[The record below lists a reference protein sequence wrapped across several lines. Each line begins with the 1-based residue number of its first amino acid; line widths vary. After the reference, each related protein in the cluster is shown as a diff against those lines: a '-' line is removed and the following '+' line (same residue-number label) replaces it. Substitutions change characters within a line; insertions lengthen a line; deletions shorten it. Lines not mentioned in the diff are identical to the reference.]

1 MTELNTP
8 SRKIGFS
15 TNIISF
21 VAIVGFFVLILPIP
35 DGSIYGY
42 GTILFALMGILMLHL
57 ALVTRENM
65 EAGLLTILKEL
76 LLASQTLPIV
86 LLMTVISWLISMNI
100 IYWDRF
106 NNPEML
112 PDEFKNFRSL
122 ATGLLGV
129 SVLLVQSITS
139 QETQELQAQNKG
151 HNNISK
157 FYKFAAESGS
167 SILYLVITILAIVV
181 GLMQTIM
188 KFYITDG

>member
-21 VAIVGFFVLILPIP
+21 VALVGFFVLILPIP
-35 DGSIYGY
+35 TGSIYGY
-42 GTILFALMGILMLHL
+42 STILFALMGIMMLHL

-76 LLASQTLPIV
+76 VLASQTIPIV

-129 SVLLVQSITS
+129 SILLVQSITG
-139 QETQELQAQNKG
+139 QETQELKAQNKG
-151 HNNISK
+151 QNNISK

-167 SILYLVITILAIVV
+167 SMLYLVITILAIVV

-188 KFYITDG
+188 KYYITDG